1 MNPEVEMLN
10 PSYGKDNHINTFWLF
25 HTLTVPNQVKL
36 EEESFELNPE
46 TGVQTDNNKLIPD
59 EADIKNIQSVLEV
72 AIKEENDSDY
82 EPFHGSFMV
91 SRNIYYNGIFLPKLF
106 WPTVR
111 LSDRPKQCFTVLP
124 EPNRASQLKFCLPN
138 RNQTEPNM

>member
-91 SRNIYYNGIFLPKLF
+91 SRNTTMVFCYQNYSDLL
-106 WPTVR
+106 WV
-111 LSDRPKQCFTVLP
+111 SDRPNQCFTVLP
-124 EPNRASQLKFCLPN
+124 ELNRTSQSKFCFPN
-138 RNQTEPNM
+138 RNEPNM

>member
-91 SRNIYYNGIFLPKLF
+91 SRNTTMVFCYQNYSDLLWVCDLPKQF
-106 WPTVR
+106 
-111 LSDRPKQCFTVLP
+111 FTILP
-124 EPNRASQLKFCLPN
+124 EPNRTSQSKFCFPN
-138 RNQTEPNM
+138 QNRTEPNM